1 LRPTLIVNPVT
12 DRVFAS
18 VAERHVDD
26 GVRSV
31 ETLEARLRHDYPR
44 AVVHARE
51 LSSEAVTI
59 WYVYRDGHWTSARPG
74 G

>member
-1 LRPTLIVNPVT
+1 MRPTLIVNPVT

-31 ETLEARLRHDYPR
+31 EVLEARLRRDYPR